1 MPARLDPQ
9 HPFFQPPIL
18 ADARVDQPGLARCAP
33 FGGDNHVE
41 GDAIRPIEPLAR
53 PAGQPLAKHVDV
65 TRHAHV
71 IPIYVLWRPCC
82 LTFPHSTTRPTVRT
96 PIPWRRQA
104 STNERPVGKE

>member
-1 MPARLDPQ
+1 MSRRPTRPHRTHSPFPTTPRFRSYPQ

-18 ADARVDQPGLARCAP
+18 ADARGDQPGLARCAP

-53 PAGQPLAKHVDV
+53 PAGQPFAKHVDV

-71 IPIYVLWRPCC
+71 LAISVLWR
-82 LTFPHSTTRPTVRT
+82 S
-96 PIPWRRQA
+96 
-104 STNERPVGKE
+104 